1 MSGRRIAAF
10 VLAGGEGTRLRPLTE
25 HVPKPALPFAAHC
38 RVIDFV
44 LENLRHSGIGP
55 VDVLLQFKPL
65 PLLQHLAA
73 HWPQVRPLLSARA
86 FDGTADAV
94 VQCLPRV
101 ALRRVDIVAVLAAD
115 HVYRM
120 DLRQMAAF
128 HLAHRAGV
136 TVAATPVP
144 LGQADQFGILS
155 SDDDGLIEAFAEKPS
170 RPRPMHSD
178 PGLAL
183 ASMGNY
189 MFTPQVLATALCA
202 GARTA
207 GLDFGGH
214 VIPALVRQR
223 QAYAYDFRR
232 NAVPGVRPGEER
244 CYWRDIGTL
253 PAYAR
258 AQGDV
263 AGPSPRF
270 ALRNPLWPISAT
282 LGAGR
287 AAPTLAAAATGA
299 SMPSRDTTAA
309 RSRAAIRHSEALRGA
324 VHGAAHRIGAPG

>member
-1 MSGRRIAAF
+1 MSGLLRIAAF

-94 VQCLPRV
+94 AQCLPRV

-128 HLAHRAGV
+128 
-136 TVAATPVP
+136 
-144 LGQADQFGILS
+144 QFGILS
-155 SDDDGLIEAFAEKPS
+155 SDDDGLIEAFAENPA
-170 RPRPMHSD
+170 RPRPMPWATTCSRRRCWR
-178 PGLAL
+178 PPCAL
-183 ASMGNY
+183 AREPRASISD
-189 MFTPQVLATALCA
+189 AT
-202 GARTA
+202 
-207 GLDFGGH
+207 
-214 VIPALVRQR
+214 
-223 QAYAYDFRR
+223 
-232 NAVPGVRPGEER
+232 
-244 CYWRDIGTL
+244 
-253 PAYAR
+253 
-258 AQGDV
+258 
-263 AGPSPRF
+263 
-270 ALRNPLWPISAT
+270 
-282 LGAGR
+282 
-287 AAPTLAAAATGA
+287 
-299 SMPSRDTTAA
+299 
-309 RSRAAIRHSEALRGA
+309 
-324 VHGAAHRIGAPG
+324 